1 MVRTMNNSR
10 KSRCIKADRI
20 SQLPE
25 HILRHILSFVPIK
38 DAARTKTLST
48 EWKRV
53 CTSYNICTC
62 LCYDHNSFALQL
74 LLSAD
79 AIGQEPDV
87 CEIRDKFVDFV
98 VDNLGKISQ
107 QKSSVL
113 RLSLDVAVFNDEFS
127 SVDELMDLFGKTKV
141 EELCVTMQTIDSQV
155 FTEWEKTLEDVCY
168 EFPYPTVLASNWLES
183 LTIRWCKFP
192 ATAAGTFSS
201 LRQLWLRQVM
211 LSEESLS
218 TLGSCCP
225 GIEPID
231 DYCTFWFE
239 TLKLSEFPKLK
250 KASILASGEFG
261 LLNNVDTTET
271 NLENLYY
278 ESIEYNWVTSPAA
291 CRNFRELTLYYCH
304 VIAPNLFED
313 FTTAFPLIENV
324 RITGDSSFEGVDWF
338 KATTNNH
345 LRSLDIHYVFLI
357 LQKLYV
363 DCPNLKYFRFDFNV
377 YSHLDTSWF
386 ISLKKFIEQIG
397 GHKSIWLPLRVSLKM
412 VQFVLD
418 EFQATPIS
426 QLKHVHLELEIKNS
440 NKKDFGHLV
449 EAFVDGLFW
458 ATCSNT
464 LTIQVLHGYYCYDV
478 VKYLCRRLA
487 DKKPQ
492 NESCCEQQLCHKY
505 WWHNMEDFEVTLGN
519 KDMKEKLTCLAEM
532 VKMAQT
538 NHQKRN
544 PEFRFQWYT
553 IEEIAR
559 FLVDM
564 NES

>member
-48 EWKRV
+48 EWKR
-53 CTSYNICTC
+53 
-62 LCYDHNSFALQL
+62 L

-363 DCPNLKYFRFDFNV
+363 DCPNLKYFRFN
-377 YSHLDTSWF
+377 
-386 ISLKKFIEQIG
+386 G
-397 GHKSIWLPLRVSLKM
+397 AVSEE